1 MPLPPWTLFRWGSR
15 GLWYTTGVAGVFMA
29 HIFIPDGVRVV
40 IQGIGK
46 DAVELIHVLHVKV
59 PSAPPSYADC
69 LTIAQTVN
77 TWVGNYYKHM
87 WTPDTECQQ
96 VVATSTAAAPG
107 PQATVS
113 GGQLGDRSGT
123 QVTNDV
129 TLCLKLATHTSGR
142 RHRGRFYAWPAALPD
157 LSDPNF
163 FTVGYTNAM
172 LGVMNALGSLLNT
185 AGYTWGIA
193 SYTDAQIYPITSVVA
208 VDRVVDAQRRRLP
221 LRGR

>member
-40 IQGIGK
+40 VQGIGK
-46 DAVELIHVLHVKV
+46 DAVELLNVMHVKV
-59 PSAPPSYADC
+59 PSGPPSYADC
-69 LTIAQTVN
+69 AAIANVFHDWVVN
-77 TWVGNYYKHM
+77 FYKNM
-87 WTPDTECQQ
+87 WTADSECQQ
-96 VVATSTAAAPG
+96 IVATSTAAAPG
-107 PQATVS
+107 PQASLPVN
-113 GGQLGDRSGT
+113 QLGTRTGT

-129 TLCLKLATHTSGR
+129 TLCIKLATHTSGR
-142 RHRGRFYAWPAALPD
+142 RHRGRFYAWPAVLTD

-163 FTVGYTNAM
+163 FTAAYTNGM
-172 LGVMNALGSLLNT
+172 LGVLGNLAANIQT
-185 AGYTWGIA
+185 AGYALGVA
-193 SYTDAQIYPITSVVA
+193 SYTDATIYPITNFVA